1 MVGGPSEA
9 WMGTVHVL
17 APIGIGQG
25 AGYWELCHVVEADVS
40 TAAAVGS
47 NLPEPGLS
55 ILMLWTCFG
64 VAVSAA
70 ASSVHLEI

>member
-1 MVGGPSEA
+1 MVRLSEDVRVGGPSEA
-9 WMGTVHVL
+9 WMGNVHVL

-25 AGYWELCHVVEADVS
+25 AGYWELYHVVAADVS

-55 ILMLWTCFG
+55 NLKI
-64 VAVSAA
+64 
-70 ASSVHLEI
+70 